1 MDIIASSTAPAA
13 ISVQAFRH
21 TSTQGFYLVAG
32 KERIATATQSLNR
45 WRLVWNVG
53 SGSPIVGLTPLSV
66 MRQALDTWPAVRAT
80 VKAEPVTG
88 WSVPAEVGVSRSAS
102 PMGGQPG
109 YRR

>member
-1 MDIIASSTAPAA
+1 MNDT
-13 ISVQAFRH
+13 ISVQEFRH

-32 KERIATATQSLNR
+32 KERVATATQSGDG
-45 WRLVWNVG
+45 WRLVWKVG

-80 VKAEPVTG
+80 VKEETVAG
-88 WSVPAEVGVSRSAS
+88 WSVPAEVGVSRGAS

-109 YRR
+109 FRR